1 MLANP
6 RGRVLAI
13 VEGELEALAVVLMA
27 RAGLNVLDDVAEVR
41 AVNGTSGFQPD
52 QAADGHGRTVLLLP
66 YGAGRDE
73 MTKAAGLAYECA
85 ARLCSLGRTAE
96 VRIRPPGDEE
106 DGSARD
112 LAGLVHERTARFE
125 TPEPDAAVDMGL
137 VERLAWRAILNFPVY
152 SRPSRH
158 TRRRGATPVRN
169 PITGLS
175 MSC

>member
-6 RGRVLAI
+6 RDRVLAI

-52 QAADGHGRTVLLLP
+52 QAADSHGRTVLLP

-73 MTKAAGLAYECA
+73 MTKAAGLAYESA
-85 ARLCSLGRTAE
+85 ARLCSLGHTAE
-96 VRIRPPGDEE
+96 VWIRPPGDEE
-106 DGSARD
+106 GGPARD

-137 VERLAWRAILNFPVY
+137 VERLAWRAVLNLPVY